1 MNLSSAILLAL
12 AYHDIFEYPLDSSE
26 IYDLLVKKK
35 VRKESIARELE
46 RLRAIGKI
54 GGSDRYFFLKN
65 RKKITRIRKLRAK
78 YSQAKLRKAAFFA
91 RLLMIIPSVKLVAV
105 SGALSMRNSSKDDDI
120 DLVIVTQKNKL
131 WTARFLANLLLL
143 PFKRDPAGQKIS
155 DRACLNMFLDE
166 SDLSIKDHNMY
177 TAHEICQ
184 MKLIW
189 DRDNTYSK
197 FLRANSWIREYLPN
211 WDSSV
216 ERQTTNDKRIKRH
229 EALDFGRFALVTENF
244 LKSFQLWYMKKKLT
258 TERISATQLFFHP
271 KNTQE
276 KVLAGYQKRLK
287 KLKLD
292 V

>member
-91 RLLMIIPSVKLVAV
+91 GLLRIIPSVKLVAI
-105 SGALSMRNSSKDDDI
+105 SGALAMKNSRKDDDI

-197 FLRANSWIREYLPN
+197 FLRAKAWIRGYLPN
-211 WDSSV
+211 WHESRV
-216 ERQTTNDKRIKRH
+216 ENQSR
-229 EALDFGRFALVTENF
+229 
-244 LKSFQLWYMKKKLT
+244 KSKSRSFFSLYTVHFDLIERLLRNFQLWYMNKKLT
-258 TERISATQLFFHP
+258 TERISSTQLFFHP
-271 KNTQE
+271 KDTRDWVIGE
-276 KVLAGYQKRLK
+276 YGRRLR
-287 KLKLD
+287 KLGIANP
-292 V
+292 

>member
-91 RLLMIIPSVKLVAV
+91 GLLRIIPSVKLVAI
-105 SGALSMRNSSKDDDI
+105 SGALAMKNSRKDDDI

-211 WDSSV
+211 WESSV
-216 ERQTTNDKRIKRH
+216 ERQTTNVKKGMKR
-229 EALDFGRFALVTENF
+229 
-244 LKSFQLWYMKKKLT
+244 
-258 TERISATQLFFHP
+258 
-271 KNTQE
+271 
-276 KVLAGYQKRLK
+276 
-287 KLKLD
+287 
-292 V
+292 

>member
-91 RLLMIIPSVKLVAV
+91 GLLRIIPSVKLVAI
-105 SGALSMRNSSKDDDI
+105 SGALAMKNSRKDDDI

-166 SDLSIKDHNMY
+166 SDLSIKDHNIY

-184 MKLIW
+184 MKLLW
-189 DRDNTYSK
+189 DRGGTYQK
-197 FLRANSWIREYLPN
+197 FINANRWVGKYLPN
-211 WDSSV
+211 WQPSPEILDHRL
-216 ERQTTNDKRIKRH
+216 EKKRLPTTNY
-229 EALDFGRFALVTENF
+229 LLSTVENL
-244 LKSFQLWYMKKKLT
+244 LKDFQLWYMKKKLT
-258 TERISATQLFFHP
+258 TERISVTQLFFHP
-271 KNTQE
+271 RDTRDWVVSE
-276 KVLAGYQKRLK
+276 YGSRLR
-287 KLKLD
+287 KL
-292 V
+292 

>member
-1 MNLSSAILLAL
+1 MSLSSSILSTL
-12 AYHDIFEYPLDSSE
+12 AYHDVFDYPLDSSE
-26 IYDLLVKKK
+26 VADLLVKK
-35 VRKESIARELE
+35 RSGKESVKSELE
-46 RLRAIGKI
+46 KLREIGKV
-54 GGSDRYFFLKN
+54 GESYRYYFLKS
-65 RKKITRIRKLRAK
+65 RQKIVRMRKLRTR
-78 YSQAKLRKAAFFA
+78 YSEAKLKRAAFFS
-91 RLLMIIPSVKLVAV
+91 RLLKIIPSVKLVAV
-105 SGALSMRNSSKDDDI
+105 SGALSMRNSSKGDDI
-120 DLVIVTQKNKL
+120 DLVIITSKGLL
-131 WTARFLANLLLL
+131 WTTRFLANMLLL
-143 PFKRDPAGQKIS
+143 PFKRDLAGKKIS

-166 SDLSIKDHNMY
+166 SDLLIRDRNIY

-184 MKLIW
+184 MKLLW
-189 DRDNTYSK
+189 DRDRTYSK

>member
-1 MNLSSAILLAL
+1 MNLQSAILATL
-12 AYHDIFEYPLDSSE
+12 AYHDIFDYPLDSSE
-26 IYDLLVKKK
+26 IGDLLVKKK
-35 VRKESIARELE
+35 ARKESIARVLE
-46 RLRAIGKI
+46 RLMVMGKV
-54 GGSDRYFFLKN
+54 GQNERYFFLKN
-65 RKKITRIRKLRAK
+65 RKKIARIRKQRSK
-78 YSQAKLRKAAFFA
+78 YSQAKLKRAAFFA
-91 RLLMIIPSVKLVAV
+91 GLLKIIPSVKLVAV
-105 SGALSMRNSSKDDDI
+105 SGALSMENSRRSDDI
-120 DLVIVTQKNKL
+120 DLVVVTSKGLL
-131 WTARFLANLLLL
+131 WTTRFLANIILL

-211 WDSSV
+211 WESSV
-216 ERQTTNDKRIKRH
+216 ERQTTNDKRKKRH
-229 EALDFGRFALVTENF
+229 EALDFGRFALVIENF
-244 LKSFQLWYMKKKLT
+244 LKNFQLWYMKNKLT

-276 KVLAGYQKRLK
+276 KVLAEYKKRLN
-287 KLKLD
+287 KLGI
-292 V
+292 

>member
-91 RLLMIIPSVKLVAV
+91 GLLRIIPSVKLVAI
-105 SGALSMRNSSKDDDI
+105 SGALAMKNSRKDDDI

-211 WDSSV
+211 WESSV
-216 ERQTTNDKRIKRH
+216 ERQTTNDKRKKRH
-229 EALDFGRFALVTENF
+229 EALDFGRFALVIENF
-244 LKSFQLWYMKKKLT
+244 LKNFQLWYMKNKLT

-276 KVLAGYQKRLK
+276 KVLAEYKKRLN
-287 KLKLD
+287 KLGI
-292 V
+292 